1 MEDPIARKT
10 EDLSADRY
18 ERLAQSRVSI
28 LSNCCWGGLTYHY
41 FKLPFLS
48 PTINLFFTDRDYIR
62 FLENLDGMLE
72 KEPVFDRMAYNP
84 EEDFDY
90 PIFDLCG
97 VKMHMYHCRD
107 KEQGLREWNERRAR
121 VNRSNLLV
129 TMITESPETAER
141 FDRLP
146 FEKKVCFVPFRTE
159 LPSCV
164 FADPGCIPFVSF
176 VNSFATG
183 TRRLY
188 DPLVLL
194 EEGRIEIPKDGSAQA
209 SACTDE
215 TEAAF
220 DAAEAVLIYGAKALG
235 TRAFNM
241 LKPLSAGRFAGFA
254 VTSVQGNPSEKYGFP
269 VMSIEDWQKKYGD
282 GEPTPDDVAVIM
294 ALFPDYYGEV
304 RRTLQENGFRHIM
317 TFEELEWLYYRRAK
331 LRGGAEDRN
340 NREDR

>member
-97 VKMHMYHCRD
+97 VKLHMYHCRD

-146 FEKKVCFVPFRTE
+146 FEKKVC
-159 LPSCV
+159 
-164 FADPGCIPFVSF
+164 
-176 VNSFATG
+176 
-183 TRRLY
+183 Y
-188 DPLVLL
+188 
-194 EEGRIEIPKDGSAQA
+194 
-209 SACTDE
+209 
-215 TEAAF
+215 
-220 DAAEAVLIYGAKALG
+220 
-235 TRAFNM
+235 
-241 LKPLSAGRFAGFA
+241 
-254 VTSVQGNPSEKYGFP
+254 
-269 VMSIEDWQKKYGD
+269 
-282 GEPTPDDVAVIM
+282 
-294 ALFPDYYGEV
+294 
-304 RRTLQENGFRHIM
+304 
-317 TFEELEWLYYRRAK
+317 
-331 LRGGAEDRN
+331 
-340 NREDR
+340 

>member
-97 VKMHMYHCRD
+97 VKLHMYHCRD

-121 VNRSNLLV
+121 VNRSKLLV

-269 VMSIEDWQKKYGD
+269 VNAIVTMADVCEYLENQEGPDRFLTDDLKK
-282 GEPTPDDVAVIM
+282 
-294 ALFPDYYGEV
+294 ALVLEYLKGAESQRRMTWLSSWLSFRIITERSAERC
-304 RRTLQENGFRHIM
+304 RRTVFGIS
-317 TFEELEWLYYRRAK
+317 
-331 LRGGAEDRN
+331 
-340 NREDR
+340 